1 MKQQYLNVTYSYVF
15 ISTCVLIFQPF
26 LFVIFCDGS
35 SMKQQYLNVTYSY
48 VFISTCV
55 PCVHNSFF
63 CQLSVGKELA
73 FKWFLLVVLQET
85 VMRNIRKLSFF
96 VSGRSVGRRPQ
107 DSKYFA

>member
-15 ISTCVLIFQPF
+15 FYPLVF
-26 LFVIFCDGS
+26 LVSII
-35 SMKQQYLNVTYSY
+35 V
-48 VFISTCV
+48 
-55 PCVHNSFF
+55 FF